1 MREAWI
7 SRRFHE
13 SDVVL
18 ALDQDE
24 YPIIT
29 NGYDFCITKF
39 FCYNVAA

>member
-24 YPIIT
+24 YAII
-29 NGYDFCITKF
+29 NGYDFGLTKF